1 MSDTKNKTIL
11 FSQYFVLPAIFLVVT
26 LLGGMRLSPESG
38 AFIFLPPTLFNLVLA
53 VLLLA
58 VIFRGKLIVAGEW
71 FSAEFSV
78 LKNCANGLILL
89 TIFSGSVQV
98 INCLLPEKGLAFG
111 LTAFFL
117 LWTLWTN
124 LFAELEAKKMLRSL
138 AALLG
143 FAFVFKY
150 VFLASLVSAANGGGG
165 EETWAR
171 KLAESLF
178 EKVSLG
184 LLEIPRFSA
193 ATGYVAFFTV
203 LLYGAGLI
211 FLYSVA
217 SVSSERPP
225 KGSAGSAEVSSE
237 TTS

>member
-1 MSDTKNKTIL
+1 MSSNTKNTNLL
-11 FSQYFVLPAIFLVVT
+11 FWRYLALPAIFLIVT

-38 AFIFLPPTLFNLVLA
+38 AFIFLPPSIFNLVLA

-58 VIFRGKLIVAGEW
+58 VIVRGKLILAGQW

-217 SVSSERPP
+217 SVSHERP
-225 KGSAGSAEVSSE
+225 KESAGSGEISSE

>member
-1 MSDTKNKTIL
+1 MSDHSKNTNLL
-11 FSQYFVLPAIFLVVT
+11 FWQYLALPATFLIVT
-26 LLGGMRLSPESG
+26 LLGGMRLSLESG
-38 AFIFLPPTLFNLVLA
+38 AFLFLPPTLFNLVLA

-58 VIFRGKLIVAGEW
+58 VIVRGNLIVIGEW

-89 TIFSGSVQV
+89 TVFSGSVQV
-98 INCLLPEKGLAFG
+98 INCLLPEKGLTFG

-124 LFAELEAKKMLRSL
+124 LFAELEARKMLRSL

-150 VFLASLVSAANGGGG
+150 VFLASLVSAAGG
-165 EETWAR
+165 EESWAR

-184 LLEIPRFSA
+184 LLEIPKFSP

-211 FLYSVA
+211 FLYSV
-217 SVSSERPP
+217 SNERPE
-225 KGSAGSAEVSSE
+225 GRSAEVSSE